1 MKAAA
6 IKRNIENPSRK
17 RQRQNVGLD
26 ERHAT
31 VHLPGTAKSNSG
43 PVNPDRLPAPA
54 RKMRDLR
61 SQPAPDIEC
70 GARLPEPSLS
80 LGLDQ
85 FR

>member
-1 MKAAA
+1 VKATA
-6 IKRNIENPSRK
+6 IKRNIENPSPK
-17 RQRQNVGLD
+17 GQRQNVGLD
-26 ERHAT
+26 EGHTT

-43 PVNPDRLPAPA
+43 PVNPDRLPPPA

-70 GARLPEPSLS
+70 GAPLPEPSLS

-85 FR
+85 LR